1 VQVENLLREWRA
13 SPERALTIALCDA
26 LADRGAIPAGTTDYE
41 VVLHVGGYAGV
52 RYGEDPEV
60 LVAVGRMY
68 LVAGEMRR
76 ALTPLAQ
83 AAKLSSSPAAFRLL
97 GVLLLRMGQAKRAVQ
112 AFDRAIEGG
121 IDDAETRAWHASAEA
136 YKQVQEELG
145 AEVVAERVAQ
155 GLETRQPLD
164 GGGVAS
170 SVPGTVPGG
179 FSAASA
185 AIDDAATPMPPPR
198 AVMSSVTEVMP
209 SRMSAGDFVP
219 PPFPIAEEDTATDTR
234 DPRPAGSSRPS
245 PLPGDHDSPISSL
258 PGQNMDSTLKAARPA
273 LSFGRDDDPSSMDDP
288 TAVISVKRLLDSR
301 YVQADAPGR
310 RVPDAQAGRRPQS
323 TGVDFDLDRDG
334 LVMDDLETNV
344 YGSEDSATQSELV
357 TGQVRIQAQ
366 AEAARAPEPTMAA
379 PADAPAAPA
388 PEAGRVPAIAS
399 KTVPIVAEDRSDASH
414 GTGAPLAKPVDAAA
428 GTNRPA
434 KRGGASMTVAAMVV
448 LVIVGAGVG
457 LRAGKLPWLAQ
468 HLPPW
473 ASQGAN
479 DSMPV
484 QPEVTAAQGPS
495 TARVE
500 PVGAAASSGAPS
512 AEVAPTTAAA
522 VQPASASIATPP
534 PTAPITAAPS
544 TGAPV
549 RTAAPRSP
557 APSGTPVAQ
566 PPRRQPPR
574 APTATPTTTPKEAP
588 DAPIWLGDP
597 ELQNQ

>member
-1 VQVENLLREWRA
+1 MQVENLLREWRA

-26 LADRGAIPAGTTDYE
+26 LADRGAVPAGTTDYE

-170 SVPGTVPGG
+170 GVPGTVPGG
-179 FSAASA
+179 FSAAA
-185 AIDDAATPMPPPR
+185 ADAAAPMPPPR
-198 AVMSSVTEVMP
+198 AMMSSVTEVMP

-219 PPFPIAEEDTATDTR
+219 PPFPMAEEDTATDTQ
-234 DPRPAGSSRPS
+234 DPRPAESSPPS
-245 PLPGDHDSPISSL
+245 PLPGDRDSPISSL
-258 PGQNMDSTLKAARPA
+258 PAQNMDSTLKAARPA

-301 YVQADAPGR
+301 YVQADAPAR
-310 RVPDAQAGRRPQS
+310 RIPDAEAGRRPQS
-323 TGVDFDLDRDG
+323 SGVDFDLDRDG
-334 LVMDDLETNV
+334 LGIEDLETNV
-344 YGSEDSATQSELV
+344 YGAEDSATQSELV
-357 TGQVRIQAQ
+357 TGQVRIQA
-366 AEAARAPEPTMAA
+366 EAARAPEPTIAA
-379 PADAPAAPA
+379 PAAAPAAPA

-399 KTVPIVAEDRSDASH
+399 KTVAIAAEDRSDASH

-428 GTNRPA
+428 GTSRPA
-434 KRGGASMTVAAMVV
+434 KRGGASMAVAAVVV
-448 LVIVGAGVG
+448 LLIVGAGVG

-484 QPEVTAAQGPS
+484 QPEVTAAQGPA
-495 TARVE
+495 TAAAGVE
-500 PVGAAASSGAPS
+500 PVGAAASSGAPT
-512 AEVAPTTAAA
+512 AEVAPTTTAAA
-522 VQPASASIATPP
+522 PTVSASIATPP
-534 PTAPITAAPS
+534 TAAPS
-544 TGAPV
+544 T
-549 RTAAPRSP
+549 AAPSSP
-557 APSGTPVAQ
+557 TPPTTPVAQ
-566 PPRRQPPR
+566 PPRRTTPR
-574 APTATPTTTPKEAP
+574 APTATPTTTPKETP

-597 ELQNQ
+597 ELKNE